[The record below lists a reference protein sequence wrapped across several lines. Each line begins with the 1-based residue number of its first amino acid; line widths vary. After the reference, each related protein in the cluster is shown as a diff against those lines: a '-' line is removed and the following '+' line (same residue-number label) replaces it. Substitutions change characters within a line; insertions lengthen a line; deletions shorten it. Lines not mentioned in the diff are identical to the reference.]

1 MSSVTGV
8 GLTPHVPIT
17 TQVRKPEQ
25 EQKPVTPPVQPVAKD
40 SDGDNDGSVGRNIDV
55 RA

>member
-8 GLTPHVPIT
+8 GSTPYFPIT
-17 TQVRKPEQ
+17 NQVAKSAQ
-25 EQKPVTPPVQPVAKD
+25 AQQPVMPPVQPVAND